1 MKRIIPIDDR
11 VVIKPI
17 DAVEETAGGVI
28 IPDIAQ
34 ESANIGKVLQVGPGK
49 QLQNGDRTIMQTWV
63 GATVVYPKGL
73 ARKIEVEGEDF
84 LVISERE
91 LLTILEE
98 E

>member
-1 MKRIIPIDDR
+1 
-11 VVIKPI
+11 
-17 DAVEETAGGVI
+17 
-28 IPDIAQ
+28 
-34 ESANIGKVLQVGPGK
+34 
-49 QLQNGDRTIMQTWV
+49 MQTWV

-73 ARKIEVEGEDF
+73 ARKIEVEGEEF